1 MVKIWVDQSVEHSH
15 EFHFH
20 AFCRAGWT
28 LPYVVRGRNRAGSG
42 HMGSRVSTKAVPQR
56 HRAAAQDPY
65 HVALRAPHA
74 MRTRMVSRTWAALAA
89 LSVLC
94 QTVHAQIEDPA
105 SLVNM
110 FVGTTNG
117 GHVFPGE
124 SALLEH

>member
-1 MVKIWVDQSVEHSH
+1 
-15 EFHFH
+15 
-20 AFCRAGWT
+20 
-28 LPYVVRGRNRAGSG
+28 
-42 HMGSRVSTKAVPQR
+42 MGSRASTKAVPQR

-124 SALLEH
+124 LALLEHRLLASEC